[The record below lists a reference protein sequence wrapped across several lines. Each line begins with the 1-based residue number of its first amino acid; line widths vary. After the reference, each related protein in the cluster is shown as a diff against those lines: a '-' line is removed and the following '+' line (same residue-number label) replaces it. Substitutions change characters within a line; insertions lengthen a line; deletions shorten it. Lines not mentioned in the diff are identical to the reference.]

1 MSVKSVN
8 HNRVSGT
15 RTQQDAKQAEAAR
28 DTSAARGTQSETA
41 PKPAESSQATAAA
54 ETQRATAETQNAAR
68 TRALETENQVRVAA
82 LRTLPT
88 ADVSTTRGLTAA
100 DAAQAP
106 ILRRGARGPEVSALQ
121 TKLNQA
127 GANLEVD
134 GVFGPQ
140 TENAVRRFQRDAGL
154 SPDRIV
160 GPKTH
165 AVLHEATQRS
175 AAAPVNET
183 RAAAETPVIDRNRV
197 LRAGAEGPEVRDLQR
212 RLNAQGYN
220 VVADGKLGLKTAR
233 AVLDFQNRSG
243 LHADG
248 IFGTQTQRAL
258 EAAERQNQNL
268 GAAAAPRGDAAALR
282 GDAADAAPPTGN
294 VSVLQRGQ
302 DGPAVQNLQERL
314 NGYGYSLEADGDYG
328 PATQSAVRDFQERVG
343 LMADGVVGP
352 TTFRAM
358 DEVDAGTRQLREP
371 PISTNRKEPSPG
383 AALHRDMS
391 VGANSFRV
399 TNQTREELG
408 RHSVPGDRKIA
419 MDANSGGRNGEILR
433 PLVVIPNNATPAER
447 AAAQQAADR
456 IAQWFD
462 ANLPGERA
470 STGLVR
476 TTAENNNRG
485 IGGFF
490 HTEFHSVHDHDAV
503 NLIKQNPETYARLLG
518 ETLGQIP
525 GANFIVP
532 HGREGRWGRD
542 PGAVSF
548 DGKTSEIGLARHVIE
563 QGFFNLP

>member
-1 MSVKSVN
+1 MSLKSVN
-8 HNRVSGT
+8 QNRAIRPGAQPGGPQT
-15 RTQQDAKQAEAAR
+15 DAAKN
-28 DTSAARGTQSETA
+28 TSAARDVQSL
-41 PKPAESSQATAAA
+41 PATTSTESLQTTEAAQ
-54 ETQRATAETQNAAR
+54 TQRVAPETQNAAR
-68 TRALETENQVRVAA
+68 NQALATENQARTAA
-82 LRTLPT
+82 LRTAPT
-88 ADVSTTRGLTAA
+88 TGVSATRGLTAA
-100 DAAQAP
+100 EAAQAP
-106 ILRRGARGPEVSALQ
+106 ILQRGSRGPEVSALQ
-121 TKLNQA
+121 TKLNET
-127 GANLEVD
+127 GANINVD

-165 AVLHEATQRS
+165 AALHEATQRNADGLVHES
-175 AAAPVNET
+175 GAAA
-183 RAAAETPVIDRNRV
+183 ATPTIDRKRV
-197 LRAGAEGPEVRDLQR
+197 LRAGVEGPEVRDLQR
-212 RLNAQGYN
+212 RLNAQGYD
-220 VVADGKLGLKTAR
+220 VVADGKFGRKTAR

-243 LHADG
+243 LPADG
-248 IFGTQTQRAL
+248 VVGTRTQEAL
-258 EAAERQNQNL
+258 EAAERRTQDQ
-268 GAAAAPRGDAAALR
+268 GVDAAPRPAAA
-282 GDAADAAPPTGN
+282 GTATPTEN
-294 VSVLQRGQ
+294 LSSLQRGQ

-314 NGYGYSLEADGDYG
+314 NGYGYQLETDGAYG

-343 LMADGVVGP
+343 LMADGVAGP

-358 DEVDAGTRQLREP
+358 SEVDAGTRQLREP
-371 PISTNRKEPSPG
+371 AISTNRKEPTPG
-383 AALHRDMS
+383 ASLARDMR
-391 VGANSFRV
+391 VGTNAFRV
-399 TNQTREELG
+399 SNQTRDELG

-470 STGLVR
+470 STGVIR
-476 TTAENNNRG
+476 TTAENNGRG

-532 HGREGRWGRD
+532 HGRQGRWGRD

-563 QGFFNLP
+563 QGFFRLP